1 MRKIVIAI
9 DGYAST
15 GKSSLAKLIS
25 SHLNYIYVNSGSMYR
40 AITYYAI
47 SKKLIPL
54 TKKNINILISL
65 LPDIQLD
72 YRVNNST
79 GFYDIY
85 LNSAVFLLFCTA
97 IFLLLAVIGY
107 LNIF

>member
-15 GKSSLAKLIS
+15 GKSSLAKLLS
-25 SHLNYIYVNSGSMYR
+25 SHLNYIYINSGSMYR

-54 TKKNINILISL
+54 TKKNIKSG
-65 LPDIQLD
+65 
-72 YRVNNST
+72 
-79 GFYDIY
+79 GFYFDREQV
-85 LNSAVFLLFCTA
+85 SPC
-97 IFLLLAVIGY
+97 IFDYFNPSLEKRILLLKKIEE
-107 LNIF
+107 I

>member
-15 GKSSLAKLIS
+15 GKSSLAKLLS

-40 AITYYAI
+40 AIAFYTI
-47 SKKLIPL
+47 SNKLIPL
-54 TKKNINILISL
+54 TKKNINTLISL

-72 YRVNNST
+72 YRINDNT
-79 GFYDIY
+79 GI
-85 LNSAVFLLFCTA
+85 L
-97 IFLLLAVIGY
+97 
-107 LNIF
+107 